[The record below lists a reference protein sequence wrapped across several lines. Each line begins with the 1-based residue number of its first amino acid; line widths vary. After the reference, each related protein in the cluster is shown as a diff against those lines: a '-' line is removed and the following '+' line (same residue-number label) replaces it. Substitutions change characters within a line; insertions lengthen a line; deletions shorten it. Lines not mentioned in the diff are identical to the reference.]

1 MQLCDPIDFLLER
14 CVWTVCNFFMLLDVY
29 VAATIVFFVVVC
41 FCVIENINKIKFI
54 WLFVSCVI
62 FGTVAII

>member
-1 MQLCDPIDFLLER
+1 M
-14 CVWTVCNFFMLLDVY
+14 WTVCNFFMLLDVY